1 MKKEYD
7 FWEQFKR
14 TGRVLDYLNY
24 TACAKEES
32 KEWSCVNNDDD
43 REQTGSDGDGDGT
56 VLGTGR
62 RI

>member
-1 MKKEYD
+1 MKKEQD
-7 FWEQFKR
+7 FWEQFQR

-32 KEWSCVNNDDD
+32 KEWSCGNNHDD
-43 REQTGSDGDGDGT
+43 REQTGSDGDGDDT
-56 VLGTGR
+56 VLGAGR